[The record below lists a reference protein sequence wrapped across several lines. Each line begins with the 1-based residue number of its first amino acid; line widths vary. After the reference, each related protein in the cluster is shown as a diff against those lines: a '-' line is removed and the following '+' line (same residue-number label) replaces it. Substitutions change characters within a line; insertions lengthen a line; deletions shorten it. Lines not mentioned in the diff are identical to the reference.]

1 MRFASVMTDVVSALF
16 SKTDLV
22 LQEPQLEGQD
32 LMEVDVELDRKI
44 DHQLQDLETQVIFE
58 GLETKDYK
66 RWKAEIL
73 S

>member
-1 MRFASVMTDVVSALF
+1 MTNVVSALF
-16 SKTDLV
+16 SKTNLV

-32 LMEVDVELDRKI
+32 LMEVDAELDRKI

-58 GLETKDYK
+58 GLETKDYE
-66 RWKAEIL
+66 RRKAEIL